1 MNEQVDV
8 RRGAYHDSVTL
19 MQVSKAVAA
28 TPGVSAVQVAMATEL
43 NVEVLTGMG
52 FTVPGDAG
60 ANDLLIAVRG
70 QDPEGV
76 SAGLAAVDAALADL
90 RRRTSAP
97 QGMGAPPE
105 PRTLGSAIER
115 GEANLVVISV
125 PGGHAVIETYD
136 AIDRGASVMLFSDN
150 VPVEDE
156 VALKRAADAADVLVM
171 GPDCGTAVVSGVALG
186 FANVV
191 RRGPVGIVAA
201 SGTGAQQVMC
211 LLDAA
216 DVGVSHCLGVG
227 GRDLKAAVGGLAAKA
242 ALRALA
248 ADEATQDVI
257 VVSKPPAQEVLDEVA
272 ALAAEL
278 DLTVRWAILG
288 AGRPDL
294 TTSTERALAEAG
306 RGIPTWPSR
315 VAEDGDPGTRSAA
328 LRGLFCGGTL
338 AEESMLIAAPV
349 LGRVMS
355 NIAHDEDLL
364 LTGAM
369 TGPGH
374 LVIDFGDDGL
384 TRGRAHPM
392 IDPTLRMERIAS
404 EARDAECG
412 VLLLDLVLGH
422 GAHPDP
428 AGDLAEAIRAAKAAA
443 GRDLPVVVSLVG
455 TDSDPQDRAAA
466 EAALADAGAS
476 VFLSNAAATRHALA
490 LLGHDAARLHPVER
504 EQIAGETTPVPA
516 IRAHST
522 GWRSESG
529 SKSGEE
535 PLRGLLS
542 AEPVVATAGVSLFAG
557 ALTEQ
562 AVQVV
567 QTEWQP
573 ANDAAREGLA
583 GVMADRRRA
592 AANAEAL
599 ARMTAAE
606 ATLVDVVPAADA
618 LGLERGTFLHAGP
631 PIEWER
637 ASGPLKGALIGAV
650 LFEGLAETPE
660 DAERALARGDFAWE
674 PCHHRDAVGP
684 MAGVVSPSMWMYE
697 LADDVHGNR
706 SWCSLNEGLG
716 KVLRYGAYGQE
727 VIDRLHWMNSVL
739 GPILQQS
746 VRASGPFDIK
756 AILTQMLQM
765 GDEGHNRNRAG
776 SLMLLRE
783 LLPGMITADA
793 PSSDIAEAV
802 RFSGANEH
810 FFLNLGMPAC
820 KLATLAAHGIPG
832 SSVVTTMARNG
843 TDFGIRVSG
852 TGEQWFTGPA
862 NTPEGLFLGSYGP
875 EDANPDIGDSA
886 ITETGGIGGFAMA
899 AAPAIVKFVGG
910 DVPFALTATQ
920 TMYEITQGE
929 HPTFQVPI
937 LDFRGTPTGIDV
949 TKVIRTGIL
958 PQINTGMAGR
968 VAGTGQVGAGL
979 VTPPM
984 HCFTGAIDGLA
995 AAVREA
1001 T

>member
-76 SAGLAAVDAALADL
+76 SAGLAAVDAALSDL

-150 VPVEDE
+150 VSVEDE

-294 TTSTERALAEAG
+294 TTSTEMALAEAG

-315 VAEDGDPGTRSAA
+315 VAEDGDPGTRGAA

-369 TGPGH
+369 DGPGH

-516 IRAHST
+516 ICAHST

-542 AEPVVATAGVSLFAG
+542 AEPVVATAGVSLFAD

-583 GVMADRRRA
+583 RVMADRRRA